1 MDFSANADVNVI
13 LTNRMHTKKGVNQNT
28 GIAAHMSSIK
38 RITVVL
44 MLLIFGVL
52 AAGCGQGNNGSV
64 EGLRELSTD
73 EITAAFTGQGLE
85 LQSVDVREES
95 IFQRELNG
103 REPLVFLLDEEELVI
118 YQFAGDGER
127 EAGWADFEKH
137 TATAD
142 LVQHKVFQEQ
152 SLLIFYVHDE
162 GMTGQALFRQIEQVI
177 PELLKLRES

>member
-1 MDFSANADVNVI
+1 MKFSANADANVI
-13 LTNRMHTKKGVNQNT
+13 LTNRMRTKKGASQNT
-28 GIAAHMSSIK
+28 SIVAHMSGIK
-38 RITVVL
+38 RITVLL

-52 AAGCGQGNNGSV
+52 SAGCSQGSNETGI
-64 EGLRELSTD
+64 ELKELSAD

-85 LQSVDVREES
+85 LQSVGVREES
-95 IFQRELNG
+95 IFHRELNG
-103 REPLVFLLDEEELVI
+103 RKPLVFLLDEEELVI
-118 YQFAGDGER
+118 YQFAGNGER
-127 EAGWADFEKH
+127 KAGWADFEKH

-162 GMTGQALFRQIEQVI
+162 GRTGQGLFRQIEQVI